1 VSETEEELISD
12 EEDKGKPK
20 KKIFSLGYLSKL
32 VNKKIYSDDFDVSFD
47 TQKMKYKN
55 RFNKGSVY
63 ECPIS
68 EDVESEDQNNNYLS
82 DNSSCSSFSFKKKK
96 MSFDLS
102 RLIDK
107 SEPSIDDS
115 SLIASKYYGNVNET
129 IEEEE
134 DDKEDNQ

>member
-1 VSETEEELISD
+1 
-12 EEDKGKPK
+12 
-20 KKIFSLGYLSKL
+20 
-32 VNKKIYSDDFDVSFD
+32 
-47 TQKMKYKN
+47 
-55 RFNKGSVY
+55 
-63 ECPIS
+63 
-68 EDVESEDQNNNYLS
+68 
-82 DNSSCSSFSFKKKK
+82 

-115 SLIASKYYGNVNET
+115 SLLASKYYGNVNET

>member
-1 VSETEEELISD
+1 
-12 EEDKGKPK
+12 
-20 KKIFSLGYLSKL
+20 
-32 VNKKIYSDDFDVSFD
+32 
-47 TQKMKYKN
+47 
-55 RFNKGSVY
+55 VY
-63 ECPIS
+63 ECLIS

-115 SLIASKYYGNVNET
+115 SLLASKYYGNVNET